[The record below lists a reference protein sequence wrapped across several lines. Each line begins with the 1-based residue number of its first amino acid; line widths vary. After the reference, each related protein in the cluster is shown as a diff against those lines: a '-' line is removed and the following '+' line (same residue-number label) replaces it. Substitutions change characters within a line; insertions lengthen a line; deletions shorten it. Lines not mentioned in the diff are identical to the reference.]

1 MELKEYQQKTL
12 TQVRLYLEALSE
24 FREKSEHAVAFLG
37 PDMAIDFPAKA
48 WERVGLG
55 GYRSRKNGLGEWLPN
70 FCLKIPTGGGKTLL
84 ATKVIDLVQTT
95 YLKRHT
101 GLVLWVVPTTQIYRQ
116 TIKNLRDHDHP
127 YRQHLD
133 IASGGRT
140 AILEKTDRFTSED
153 VNENLVVMMLMLPSA
168 SRQNKET
175 LKVFRDSGG
184 FAEFFPSDDDAD
196 GHARL
201 LEQFPNLDCF
211 DDESS
216 FFPRQAKTSLGN
228 TLRMLSPIII
238 LDEGHKAY
246 SETAQGTLRGFN
258 PVMIVELSATPLEKS
273 NVLVDIKGAELNRE
287 EMIKLDLHITN
298 KASIDWKDT
307 LLSSIERRDLLE
319 QKAREYEANTGQ
331 VIRPIC
337 LIQVERTGR
346 DQRGSRFI
354 HAEDAREYLTRIR
367 GVPENQVAVK
377 SSEKDDIEGIDLL
390 SRDCPVRYIITK
402 QALQEGWDCSF
413 AYVLTLLT
421 NPASKN
427 NLTQLVG
434 RILRQPFA
442 QKTGIRELDESYVFC
457 SQQKAANL
465 LANITAGFGVEGLGD
480 LTTRIVTDETPEEG
494 VETQSE
500 RIVELRERFKH
511 LAGTI
516 YLPVFVVRD
525 GPGWR
530 QTNYE
535 VDILGNI
542 DWKRMKW
549 GSLKSLTLSATED
562 KDIEMKVGL
571 GDSTF
576 NLAKLGGLKK
586 LKEGG
591 LTLDYVFAVRHLNDI
606 VPNPW
611 VAYDACKQLF
621 GYLLAKY
628 DLKAVTNNLVFILEE
643 LRKHVEREKD
653 RLAEE
658 VFRKLVNDGDLRF
671 LLLKSIKEA
680 RLPNHIIVNK
690 LSRTLNCSDGQPLQ
704 KNLFDFVPE
713 EDFNSME
720 QSVAWY
726 LEEQGKL
733 LWWYRNIS
741 RQDYSIQGWRK
752 HRIYPDFIFTEIDE
766 VDELNCD
773 KVFVVE
779 TKGLHL
785 KNEDTGYKEKVFAL
799 CNQLAEE
806 KSWDELK
813 LEFPDRRVVFKVIFE
828 DEWQKR
834 INELFAG
841 EHEYR
846 ET

>member
-12 TQVRLYLEALSE
+12 TQVRLYLEALAE
-24 FREKSEHAVAFLG
+24 FRGKSEQAIKLLG
-37 PDMAIDFPAKA
+37 ADMAIDFPAKA
-48 WERVGLG
+48 WEQVGLI
-55 GYRSRKNGLGEWLPN
+55 GYRSRKNGLGAQLPN

-84 ATKVIDLVQTT
+84 ATKVIDLIQTT

-116 TIKNLRDHDHP
+116 TIKSLRDHDHP

-140 AILEKTDRFTSED
+140 AILEKTDRFTPED

-184 FAEFFPSDDDAD
+184 FAEFFPSDDDVE
-196 GHARL
+196 GHVRL
-201 LEQFPNLDCF
+201 LKQFPNLDYF
-211 DDESS
+211 DDEGS
-216 FFPRQAKTSLGN
+216 FFPRQVKTSLGN
-228 TLRMLSPIII
+228 TLRLLSPIII

-246 SETAQGTLRGFN
+246 SDTAQGTLRGFN
-258 PVMIVELSATPLEKS
+258 PVIIVELSATPLEKS
-273 NVLVDIKGAELNRE
+273 NVLVDIKGAELNRK

-307 LLSSIERRDLLE
+307 LLSSIERRALLE

-346 DQRGSRFI
+346 DQRGGRFI
-354 HAEDAREYLTRIR
+354 HAEDAREYLTKIR
-367 GVPENQVAVK
+367 GIPQDQVAVK

-421 NPASKN
+421 NPASRN

-442 QKTGIRELDESYVFC
+442 RKTGLRELDESYVFC
-457 SQQKAANL
+457 FQQRAASL
-465 LANITAGFGVEGLGD
+465 LADISAGFEAEGLGD
-480 LTTRIVTDETPEEG
+480 LRTRIVTDETPGEG
-494 VETQSE
+494 IAAQNE
-500 RIVELRERFKH
+500 RIVELRERFRH
-511 LAGTI
+511 FAGTI
-516 YLPVFVVRD
+516 YLPIFVVRD
-525 GPGWR
+525 GPRWR
-530 QTNYE
+530 QINYE
-535 VDILGNI
+535 MDILGNI
-542 DWKRMKW
+542 DWKQMKW
-549 GSLKSLTLSATED
+549 DSFKSLTLSATEE

-571 GDSTF
+571 GDSPF
-576 NLAKLGGLKK
+576 NLAKPEGIKR

-621 GYLLAKY
+621 DYMLAKY
-628 DLKAVTNNLVFILEE
+628 DLKTVTNNLVFILEE
-643 LRKHVEREKD
+643 LRKHVEKEKD
-653 RLAEE
+653 RMAEE
-658 VFRKLVNDGDLRF
+658 VLRKLVKGGDLRF
-671 LLLKSIKEA
+671 LLLKNDNRA
-680 RLPNHIIVNK
+680 RLPSHVVVRK
-690 LSRTLNCSDGQPLQ
+690 SSRTLNRSDGQPLQ
-704 KNLFDFVPE
+704 KSLFDFVPE

-752 HRIYPDFIFTEIDE
+752 HKIYPDFIFTERNKADE
-766 VDELNCD
+766 SNYD

-785 KNEDTGYKEKVFAL
+785 NNEDTNYKEKIFAL
-799 CNQLAEE
+799 CNQLADET
-806 KSWDELK
+806 SWNALK
-813 LEFPDRRVVFKVIFE
+813 LEFPDRKVIFKVIFG

-834 INELFAG
+834 INKLFTGNMSKG
-841 EHEYR
+841 EV
-846 ET
+846 